1 MTRQKRYHYIPRSYQ
16 QQFAD
21 EDGLIAHLG
30 PAGVRVTGP
39 AVLFSLSEGST
50 PLFDEDEVTLQ
61 ERTLMRIAGSLNV
74 VELPGLDHDLRQL
87 SGRRSG
93 RLPPLRLPGLC
104 DAQDKFCE
112 IAVLQATR
120 EPSWRDYYLQQ
131 LAHRQMTH
139 AEYLDHLQRHGDPYS
154 VAAEALSRQH
164 GLTVIESTGID
175 FIFGSQFV
183 TPLKGGGFVVP
194 LGRKRAAVLTP
205 DRSYSARTV
214 PDSVVAQH
222 NRQILTQ
229 AKFCG
234 GHPSTQQFLTRNQK
248 RLGARR
254 QPYALVEFDPR
265 LVAA

>member
-21 EDGLIAHLG
+21 ADGLIAHLG
-30 PAGVRVTGP
+30 PTGVRVTGP
-39 AVLFSLSEGST
+39 AVLFSLSEGSN
-50 PLFDEDEVTLQ
+50 PLFREDEVTRQ
-61 ERTLMRIAGSLNV
+61 ELTLMCIAGSFNEV
-74 VELPGLDHDLRQL
+74 ALPDLDTDLRCL
-87 SGRRSG
+87 GGRRSG
-93 RLPPLRLPGLC
+93 RRPPLRLPELC

-112 IAVLQATR
+112 LAVLQATR
-120 EPSWRDYYLQQ
+120 EPSWRDCYLQQ
-131 LAHRQMTH
+131 LAHRKMTH
-139 AEYLDHLQRHGDPYS
+139 AEYLDHLERHGDPYS
-154 VAAEALSRQH
+154 VAAEALSRRH

-205 DRSYSARTV
+205 DRSYGARTV

-222 NRQILTQ
+222 NKQILTQ

-234 GHPSTQQFLTRNQK
+234 GHPSTEQFMTRNQK

-254 QPYALVEFDPR
+254 QPYALVEFDPG